1 MYNKSRLKAVRN
13 HKNKKSP
20 SNYTINQNKE
30 PQFYTKMKFST
41 FKIDLTEASPEEFIY
56 RASDYYYNDLIYK
69 KYFE

>member
-41 FKIDLTEASPEEFIY
+41 FKIDLTEASPEEFI
-56 RASDYYYNDLIYK
+56 
-69 KYFE
+69 